1 MHSEKTEREL
11 KAMTKPGAYVGEILL
26 LYLGVVACATSVIF
40 IKQSTV
46 HPALVPAYRLAIAS
60 LLMAPALYSRGFGEI
75 QWPTDLNSHFLD
87 VLHKTETAS

>member
-1 MHSEKTEREL
+1 MLERQS
-11 KAMTKPGAYVGEILL
+11 KATNEMTKPGAYVGEILL

-60 LLMAPALYSRGFGEI
+60 LLMAPALYSRGFAEI
-75 QWPTDLNSHFLD
+75 QWPTDLNSHFPD
-87 VLHKTETAS
+87 VLHKPEAAS